1 MTYNHQRPAAHSKSG
16 VPPGSSAR
24 VGIIAWAFYDWANSA
39 FPTVVLTFVFASYF
53 TRHVAPNE
61 ALGSALWGNTVA
73 AAEISVA
80 VVGPMLGA
88 IADQTGRNKLWIA
101 AFTLLC
107 AASAG
112 LLWFVN
118 PSPQSV
124 WLALV
129 LVGIG
134 VFASDC
140 ALIFYNAMLPRLA
153 VPEEVGRWSGWSWG
167 MGYAG
172 GLLCLVISLF
182 VFVEPVH
189 PWIELDQESAEHIR
203 ATFVFVSGWYLLFSL
218 PLFFLTPGAHSE
230 EKTIS
235 QALRAGLAQLRDT
248 FRKIRRYMSIL
259 RFLIARMF
267 YIDGVGTLFV
277 FGGVYAA
284 GTFAMGERQILLFG
298 IAINAAAGVGA
309 ALFGWIDDWIGARR
323 TILVA
328 LLGLIL
334 PGSAILLVQ
343 SPTLFWLFAL
353 LLGVFV
359 GPVQAASRSYLSRIA
374 PPELQNELFGF
385 YALSGKATAFL
396 GPLLVGWL
404 TYGSGSQRFGMSV
417 IVLFLLI
424 GFILMLRVTEQTTE
438 KARSNEADSAEN

>member
-1 MTYNHQRPAAHSKSG
+1 MNQRTAGDSTSE
-16 VPPGSSAR
+16 VPRGSSDR

-39 FPTVVLTFVFASYF
+39 FPTVILTFVFASYF
-53 TRHVAPNE
+53 TRRVAPDE

-88 IADQTGRNKLWIA
+88 IADQMGRNKLWIA

-124 WLALV
+124 WLALA

-182 VFVEPVH
+182 VLLKPVH
-189 PWIELDQESAEHIR
+189 PWIEA
-203 ATFVFVSGWYLLFSL
+203 
-218 PLFFLTPGAHSE
+218 
-230 EKTIS
+230 
-235 QALRAGLAQLRDT
+235 
-248 FRKIRRYMSIL
+248 
-259 RFLIARMF
+259 
-267 YIDGVGTLFV
+267 
-277 FGGVYAA
+277 
-284 GTFAMGERQILLFG
+284 
-298 IAINAAAGVGA
+298 
-309 ALFGWIDDWIGARR
+309 
-323 TILVA
+323 
-328 LLGLIL
+328 
-334 PGSAILLVQ
+334 
-343 SPTLFWLFAL
+343 
-353 LLGVFV
+353 
-359 GPVQAASRSYLSRIA
+359 
-374 PPELQNELFGF
+374 
-385 YALSGKATAFL
+385 
-396 GPLLVGWL
+396 
-404 TYGSGSQRFGMSV
+404 
-417 IVLFLLI
+417 
-424 GFILMLRVTEQTTE
+424 
-438 KARSNEADSAEN
+438 